1 MKKIFTL
8 MVALVAFMAAE
19 STADAQLLKNLL
31 NKVTG
36 TETKTEQTAT
46 TATAAEQTAT
56 LNGRAAGA
64 ALKALYTQYKA
75 DGKKLDMGN
84 LSNIANLATFASNVQ
99 GLKGQPNKGEYYM
112 DFAKGLISGSEN
124 LVNETNSNTVM
135 SGLTDLVQ
143 NVDLSALTQKAE
155 DTASSATSTI
165 TEKLTNATDKA
176 NSAASNV
183 SEIASAVTNI
193 LNLFK

>member
-46 TATAAEQTAT
+46 TTTTEQTAT

-176 NSAASNV
+176 SSAASNV